1 VHSKTFLTFVN
12 PAPTYRPPSDVGVG
26 ELSAGLPRTSRSA
39 QPCIERSGTWK
50 MEVRA
55 NTKTELASLLSA
67 AVHAQSAW
75 VKLCETQTA
84 KVKNK
89 EGGRIFSPDLH
100 TSRRV
105 FAALFELHFVT

>member
-1 VHSKTFLTFVN
+1 
-12 PAPTYRPPSDVGVG
+12 
-26 ELSAGLPRTSRSA
+26 
-39 QPCIERSGTWK
+39 

-89 EGGRIFSPDLH
+89 EGGGERKRAQHLPD
-100 TSRRV
+100 
-105 FAALFELHFVT
+105 AL